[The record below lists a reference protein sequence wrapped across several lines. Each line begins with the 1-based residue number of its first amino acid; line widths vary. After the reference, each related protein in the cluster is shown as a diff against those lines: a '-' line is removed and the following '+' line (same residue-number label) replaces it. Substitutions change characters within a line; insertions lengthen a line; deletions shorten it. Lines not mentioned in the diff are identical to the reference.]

1 MEQIKE
7 KNRWEIKK
15 IGLLNYWWYDEEEF
29 EFADGRLILRGT
41 NGSGKSVTMQSF
53 IPLLLDG
60 NKSPERLDPFNTKA
74 RKIEDYILGY
84 GDNIKEEN
92 TSYLYMEFCKKE
104 TKNYLT
110 IGMGLRAKKNSSV
123 NFWGFIIKDGRRIGK
138 DIFLYKELEN
148 KIPLTKQELKNRI
161 GDGGEVVDGATE
173 YANLVNE
180 NIFGFETMAEYQ
192 EFIKLLIE
200 IRTPKLSKDGFKP
213 SIITEI
219 MSNSLRGL
227 SDDDLKAVSESI
239 ENMNKTREQL
249 EMLEISNKALKQIIL
264 PYDNYNKRV
273 LYDKAKKYDVIQK
286 KYVKTVKEE
295 KEIVEKLKTLDEN
308 LKQKKDKMQN
318 IENELNVYKFKK
330 EELQSNELWKQKEQ
344 QKEMEKQ
351 VEELKHE
358 IQQKEKTED
367 DKKLAITKKEDE
379 KRKAKDNYD
388 ISKEKFET
396 VKNEMEQIARKID
409 YDEYFFKMD
418 EIKLNERYN
427 YHNFQEDIKRYI
439 IKIENGKIALEKE
452 KLAENEYESALENLD
467 KEKSEKTK
475 QESNTT
481 KARSELEESKEEFIE
496 NICKWEKQNELL
508 KLDST
513 NLSEISKNVRNYG
526 ENAEYGDI
534 QYALNE
540 PYNNK
545 KQEILNIKAGKNAEK
560 ETAQNEIIKIKEQIE
575 EWKNLKDPEPL
586 RSKRVEE
593 NRKKL
598 QENNIP
604 FIEFYNAVDF
614 KKELDEVTRGNLEA
628 ALLDM
633 GILDALIIPKEYTEK
648 IKQIDMEFVDKY
660 LFENPIEF
668 KHDLTQVLNVK
679 LPQNSKIK
687 EETVYNVL
695 KSIMIED
702 KNANTY
708 VNEKG
713 EYKIGIIQ
721 GLADKKEKAKFIGLE
736 AKKEYKQK
744 IIEELEEETRKF
756 TEQKENIQ
764 NEIQNLDEKLKKIE
778 EEYKNFPN
786 KDNMEKAYSNLRVN
800 IINLEAIKTNIEK
813 LESILSEKIEKL
825 KQAKEETKLQTA
837 RLRFNVTLEAY
848 TENLELAQEF
858 KEFTYEMEKE
868 HNKIVNEHEKLITI
882 EETLEALNEDLE
894 TILYEKG
901 KKNVVLQTLKGKIET
916 IKQLSSDMQ
925 DIEKQMEE
933 CIEKLD
939 KLPLEKENL
948 LVEITRIEGELEKQ
962 KENNININS
971 MLNSL
976 EKQTNI
982 AREIYKQELD
992 LKYVIEEYEEIGKTV
1007 QKVLSDYSYFEK
1019 DPKTK
1024 TNYYEILVE
1033 KYQNNNENLVDYNLS
1048 LGQIFLTEI
1057 DEQESDIKELQQ
1069 TRVRN
1074 DITCFVNGKK
1084 VNLNS
1089 LNKYIEETAEETKNL
1104 VDDEDRHLFEE
1115 ILIGTVGRKIRERIY
1130 AAKSWVES
1138 MNKLMKSL
1146 NTSSGLSFSLNWKPK
1161 NAIDENEMDIKE
1173 IVDILNSE
1181 VGLLKQSD
1189 IKKVATHFRT
1199 KFAKAEKE
1207 FKEKGAVV
1215 PFYNIIKEEL
1225 DYRKWFEFQFM
1236 HKKANE
1242 QSKELTNNA
1251 FFKLSGGEKAMAMY
1265 IPLFASVCARYQSAK
1280 KDCLRIISL
1289 DEAFAGVDDNNIRDM
1304 FRILTELDLEYII
1317 NSQVLW
1323 GEYDTIPSLAICE
1336 LISDVNKKIVSIMRY
1351 HWNGKKRV
1359 LVDERGESI

>member
-104 TKNYLT
+104 TENYLT
-110 IGMGLRAKKNSSV
+110 IGMGLRAKRNASV
-123 NFWGFIIKDGRRIGK
+123 NFWGFIIKDGRRVGK

-161 GDGGEVVDGATE
+161 GDGGEVVEGATE

-249 EMLEISNKALKQIIL
+249 EMLEISSKALKQIIL

-273 LYDKAKKYDVIQK
+273 LYDKAKKYDIIQK
-286 KYVKTVKEE
+286 KYIKTGKEE
-295 KEIVEKLKTLDEN
+295 KDIVEKIKTLDEN
-308 LKQKKDKMQN
+308 LKQKKDKMQD
-318 IENELNVYKFKK
+318 IENELKVYKFKK
-330 EELQSNELWKQKEQ
+330 EELQSNELWKQKEK

-351 VEELKHE
+351 VEELRQE

-396 VKNEMEQIARKID
+396 IKNEMEQIARKIN

-427 YHNFQEDIKRYI
+427 YYNFHEDIKRYI
-439 IKIENGKIALEKE
+439 TKIENGKIALEKE

-467 KEKSEKTK
+467 KEKSEKAK
-475 QESNTT
+475 QEANTT
-481 KARSELEESKEEFIE
+481 KARNELEESKEEFIE

-513 NLSEISKNVRNYG
+513 NLSEISRNVRNYG

-545 KQEILNIKAGKNAEK
+545 KQEILNVKAGKNAEK

-575 EWKNLKDPEPL
+575 EWKNLKEPEPL
-586 RSKRVEE
+586 RTKRVEE

-598 QENNIP
+598 KEKNIP

-614 KKELDEVTRGNLEA
+614 KKELDELTRGNLEA

-633 GILDALIIPKEYTEK
+633 GILDALIIPKEYTDK
-648 IKQIDMEFVDKY
+648 IKQIDIDFVDKY
-660 LFENPIEF
+660 LFESPIEF

-713 EYKIGIIQ
+713 EYKIGILQ

-744 IIEELEEETRKF
+744 IIEELEEEIAKF
-756 TEQKENIQ
+756 IEQKENIQ
-764 NEIQNLDEKLKKIE
+764 NEIQDLDKKLKKIE
-778 EEYKNFPN
+778 EEYRSFPN
-786 KDNMEKAYSNLRVN
+786 KDNIEKSYSNLRTN

-813 LESILSEKIEKL
+813 LEQILSQKIEKL
-825 KQAKEETKLQTA
+825 QQAKKETKIQTA
-837 RLRFNVTLEAY
+837 RLTFNVSLEAY
-848 TENLELAQEF
+848 IENLELAQEF

-868 HNKIVNEHEKLITI
+868 HNKIANENEKLITI

-901 KKNVVLQTLKGKIET
+901 KKNVILQTLKGKIET

-933 CIEKLD
+933 CLEKLD
-939 KLPLEKENL
+939 KLPAERENL

-971 MLNSL
+971 ILNSL
-976 EKQTNI
+976 EKQKNI

-992 LKYVIEEYEEIGKTV
+992 LKYVIEEYEEIGKTI
-1007 QKVLSDYSYFEK
+1007 QKVLSEYSYFDK

-1057 DEQESDIKELQQ
+1057 DEQESEIKELQQ

-1074 DITCFVNGKK
+1074 DITCFVNGRK
-1084 VNLNS
+1084 VNLNL
-1089 LNKYIEETAEETKNL
+1089 LNKYIQETAEETKNL

-1130 AAKSWVES
+1130 SAKSWVES

-1146 NTSSGLSFSLNWKPK
+1146 NTSSGLSFSLNWRPK

-1323 GEYDTIPSLAICE
+1323 GEYDTIPKLSICE
-1336 LISDVNKKIVSIMRY
+1336 LISDVNRKIVSIMRY
-1351 HWNGKKRV
+1351 YWNGKKRV
-1359 LVDERGESI
+1359 LVDESNDTI

>member
-1 MEQIKE
+1 MEQINE

-29 EFADGRLILRGT
+29 EFSDGRLILRGT

-84 GDNIKEEN
+84 GDDIKEEN
-92 TSYLYMEFCKKE
+92 TSYLYMEFCKKQ
-104 TKNYLT
+104 TNNYLT
-110 IGMGLRAKKNSSV
+110 IGMGLRAKRNSSV

-138 DIFLYKELEN
+138 DIFLYKDLGN

-161 GDGGEVVDGATE
+161 EDGGQVVDTAAE
-173 YANLVNE
+173 YAKLVNE

-219 MSNSLRGL
+219 MSKSLRGL
-227 SDDDLKAVSESI
+227 SEDDLKAVSESI
-239 ENMNKTREQL
+239 ENMNKTKEQL
-249 EMLEISNKALKQIIL
+249 EMLEISNKALKQIIV
-264 PYDNYNKRV
+264 PYNNYNKRI
-273 LYDKAKKYDVIQK
+273 LYDKAKKYDVIYK
-286 KYVKTVKEE
+286 KYVKAQKEE
-295 KEIVEKLKTLDEN
+295 KDIVEKLRTLDEN
-308 LKQKKDKMQN
+308 LKEK
-318 IENELNVYKFKK
+318 ENRMKEVEKQLKVYEFKK
-330 EELQSNELWKQKEQ
+330 EELQSNELWKQKQ
-344 QKEMEKQ
+344 QQIDMEKQ
-351 VEELKHE
+351 IEELKQE
-358 IQQKEKTED
+358 IKQKENMEE
-367 DKKLAITKKEDE
+367 DKKQAIRKKEDE
-379 KRKAKDNYD
+379 KSKAKNNYD
-388 ISKEKFET
+388 SSTEKFET
-396 VKNEMEQIARKID
+396 VRNEMEQIARKID
-409 YDEYFFKMD
+409 YDEYFFQIE
-418 EIKLNERYN
+418 EIKLNEKHDYKS
-427 YHNFQEDIKRYI
+427 FQEDIKRYI
-439 IKIENGKIALEKE
+439 TKIENGKKALEKE
-452 KLAENEYESALENLD
+452 KLAENEYENALESLD
-467 KEKSEKTK
+467 KENAQKTK
-475 QESNTT
+475 QEANTT
-481 KARSELEESKEEFIE
+481 KARIELEQEKESFIE
-496 NICKWEKQNELL
+496 QIYKWEKENELL

-513 NLSEISKNVRNYG
+513 NLSEISKTVQSYG
-526 ENAEYGDI
+526 ENTEYGDI

-545 KQEILNIKAGKNAEK
+545 KQEILNIKASKNATK
-560 ETAQNEIIKIKEQIE
+560 ENIENEIVLLKEQIQQ
-575 EWKNLKDPEPL
+575 WTDLKQPEPL
-586 RSKRVEE
+586 RSKIVEQ
-593 NRKKL
+593 NRKNLK
-598 QENNIP
+598 EKNIP

-614 KKELDEVTRGNLEA
+614 KKQLDENSRGNLET
-628 ALLDM
+628 ALFDM
-633 GILDALIIPKEYTEK
+633 GILDALIIPKEYIEK
-648 IKQIDMEFVDKY
+648 IKQIDIDFVDKY
-660 LFENPIEF
+660 LFENPVEF
-668 KHDLTQVLNVK
+668 KHDLTQVLDVK

-702 KNANTY
+702 KEASTY

-713 EYKIGIIQ
+713 EYKIGILQ
-721 GLADKKEKAKFIGLE
+721 GFIDKNEQAKFIGLE

-744 IIEELEEETRKF
+744 IIEDLQTQLTMYKN
-756 TEQKENIQ
+756 QKEQIQ
-764 NEIQNLDEKLKKIE
+764 IKIQNLDQKLKTIE
-778 EEYKNFPN
+778 QEYKNFPN
-786 KDNMEKAYSNLRVN
+786 KDNIQKAYSNLRAN
-800 IINLEAIKTNIEK
+800 IINLEAIKTNVER
-813 LESILSEKIEKL
+813 LENILGEKIEKL
-825 KQAKEETKLQTA
+825 KKAKDETKIQTSK
-837 RLRFNVTLEAY
+837 LRFNINLEIY
-848 TENLELAQEF
+848 EENLELAQGF
-858 KEFTYEMEKE
+858 KELIYEMEKE
-868 HNKIVNEHEKLITI
+868 HSKIINENEKLITI
-882 EETLEALNEDLE
+882 NETLEDLNEDLD

-901 KKNVVLQTLKGKIET
+901 KKNIAFQTLKGKIES
-916 IKQLSSDMQ
+916 IKQMLSGNMQ
-925 DIEKQMEE
+925 DLEKQMEE
-933 CIEKLD
+933 CIEKLS
-939 KLPLEKENL
+939 KLPKEKEIL
-948 LVEITRIEGELEKQ
+948 LIDITKINSELEKQ

-971 MLNSL
+971 ILNSL
-976 EKQTNI
+976 QKQTNI

-992 LKYVIEEYEEIGKTV
+992 LKYVIEDYEEIGKTI
-1007 QKVLSDYSYFEK
+1007 QNVLAQYSYFEK

-1033 KYQNNNENLVDYNLS
+1033 KYQNNNADLIDYNLT
-1048 LGQIFLTEI
+1048 LGQIFLQEI
-1057 DEQESDIKELQQ
+1057 DEQEAEIKELKQ
-1069 TRVRN
+1069 TRLRN

-1084 VNLNS
+1084 VS
-1089 LNKYIEETAEETKNL
+1089 LSMLDKYIEDTIQETKNL

-1115 ILIGTVGRKIRERIY
+1115 ILIGTVGRKIRQRIY

-1161 NAIDENEMDIKE
+1161 CAMDENEMDVRE
-1173 IVDILNSE
+1173 IVDILNSDAE
-1181 VGLLKQSD
+1181 LLKQVD

-1207 FKEKGAVV
+1207 FKEKGAIV

-1280 KDCLRIISL
+1280 NDCLRIISL

-1304 FRILTELDLEYII
+1304 FRILTDLDLEYII

-1323 GEYDTIPSLAICE
+1323 GEYDTIPSLSICE
-1336 LISDVNKKIVSIMRY
+1336 LISDVNKKMVSIMRY
-1351 HWNGKKRV
+1351 HWNGKKREFI
-1359 LVDERGESI
+1359 DESDR

>member
-1 MEQIKE
+1 MMEVKND

-84 GDNIKEEN
+84 GDDIKEEN

-110 IGMGLRAKKNSSV
+110 IGMGLRAKKNNGV
-123 NFWGFIIKDGRRIGK
+123 KFWGFIIKDGRRIGK
-138 DIFLYKELEN
+138 DIFLYKDIGN

-161 GDGGEVVDGATE
+161 GDGGQVVETTAE

-180 NIFGFETMAEYQ
+180 NIFGFESSMEYQ

-249 EMLEISNKALKQIIL
+249 EMLGISNKALKQIIV

-273 LYDKAKKYDVIQK
+273 LYDKAKKYDITQK
-286 KYVKTVKEE
+286 KYIKTQKEE
-295 KEIVEKLKTLDEN
+295 KEIVEKIQNLNKTLQEKEDRR
-308 LKQKKDKMQN
+308 QD
-318 IENELNVYKFKK
+318 IEKEIQVYKFKK
-330 EELQSNELWKQKEQ
+330 EELKSNELWQQKQKQAEMEKEIEGLEHEIKQKE
-344 QKEMEKQ
+344 KMSE
-351 VEELKHE
+351 
-358 IQQKEKTED
+358 
-367 DKKLAITKKEDE
+367 DKKIAITKREEE
-379 KRKAKDNYD
+379 KKKAKERCEINKD
-388 ISKEKFET
+388 KFET
-396 VKNEMEQIARKID
+396 IKNEMEQIARTIN
-409 YDEYFFKMD
+409 YDEYFFMIDVIALDK
-418 EIKLNERYN
+418 RCN

-439 IKIENGKIALEKE
+439 TKIEDGKKALEKE
-452 KLAENEYESALENLD
+452 KLAENEYENALENLD
-467 KEKSEKTK
+467 KEKQERTK
-475 QESNTT
+475 QEGITT
-481 KARSELEESKEEFIE
+481 KSRNELEENKEIFIE
-496 NICKWEKQNELL
+496 NVYKWEKLNEIL
-508 KLDST
+508 KLEDKELT
-513 NLSEISKNVRNYG
+513 EISQKVQNYG
-526 ENAEYGDI
+526 ENIEYGDI

-545 KQEILNIKAGKNAEK
+545 KQEILNIKANKNAEK
-560 ETAQNEIIKIKEQIE
+560 EGIVTQINQVKKELE
-575 EWKNLKDPEPL
+575 EWKNQKDPEPQ

-598 QENNIP
+598 KEKNIP
-604 FIEFYNAVDF
+604 FVEFYNAVDF
-614 KKELDEVTRGNLEA
+614 KKELDERERGNLEA

-633 GILDALIIPKEYTEK
+633 GILDALIIPKEYIEK
-648 IKQIDMEFVDKY
+648 IKQIDIDFVDKY
-660 LFENPIEF
+660 LFEKPLEF
-668 KHDLTQVLNVK
+668 KHDLTQSLEVK
-679 LPQNSKIK
+679 ISQTTKVK

-695 KSIMIED
+695 KSIMLED
-702 KNANTY
+702 KNSDTY

-713 EYKIGIIQ
+713 EYKIGLLY
-721 GLADKKEKAKFIGLE
+721 GMADKNEKAKFIGLE
-736 AKKEYKQK
+736 AKKEYKKK
-744 IIEELEEETRKF
+744 IIEELEE
-756 TEQKENIQ
+756 QKEELESKIEKLDI
-764 NEIQNLDEKLKKIE
+764 EIQELNKKLNKIE
-778 EEYKNFPN
+778 EEYKGFPSK
-786 KDNMEKAYSNLRVN
+786 KDLEMAYSNLRSN
-800 IINLEAIKTNIEK
+800 IITLDTIKKNVEK
-813 LESILSEKIEKL
+813 LENVLANKLEIL
-825 KQAKEETKLQTA
+825 KQAKEETKIKTTKLS
-837 RLRFNVTLEAY
+837 FNLTLEVY
-848 TENLELAQEF
+848 TENLELAKAF
-858 KEFTYEMEKE
+858 KDFLYDMEKQ
-868 HNKIVNEHEKLITI
+868 HNEIVNENEKIMTITDI
-882 EETLEALNEDLE
+882 LEGLADDLDE
-894 TILYEKG
+894 ILYEMG
-901 KKNVVLQTLKGKIET
+901 KKNNTLRTLKEKVQS
-916 IKQLSSDMQ
+916 IKQMLSSDM
-925 DIEKQMEE
+925 DEIEKQMEE

-939 KLPLEKENL
+939 KLPKEKEKT
-948 LVEITRIEGELEKQ
+948 VIDITRIKSDLERQ
-962 KENNININS
+962 QEINININA
-971 MLNSL
+971 MLNNL
-976 EKQTNI
+976 EKQTDL

-992 LKYVIEEYEEIGKTV
+992 LKYVIEEYEEINKSA
-1007 QKVLSDYSYFEK
+1007 QKVLSEYSYFEK

-1024 TNYYEILVE
+1024 SNYYENLVE
-1033 KYQNNNENLVDYNLS
+1033 KFQNNNENLLDYNLS
-1048 LGQIFLTEI
+1048 LVQILVKEI
-1057 DEQESDIKELQQ
+1057 ESQENDIKELEQ
-1069 TRVRN
+1069 TRIRN

-1084 VNLNS
+1084 VDLKY
-1089 LNKYIEETAEETKNL
+1089 LNKYIEETMEETRNL

-1115 ILIGTVGRKIRERIY
+1115 ILIGAVGRKIRERIY

-1161 NAIDENEMDIKE
+1161 LATSEDEMDIRE

-1181 VGLLKQSD
+1181 AGLLKSSD

-1207 FKEKGAVV
+1207 FKEKGEIV
-1215 PFYNIIKEEL
+1215 PFYNIIKDEL

-1236 HKKANE
+1236 HKKTNE

-1265 IPLFASVCARYQSAK
+1265 IPLFASVCARYQSAR

-1304 FRILTELDLEYII
+1304 FRILNELDLEYVI

-1323 GEYDTIPSLAICE
+1323 GEYDTVPSLSICE
-1336 LISDVNKKIVSIMRY
+1336 LISDVNQKIVSVMRY

-1359 LVDERGESI
+1359 LVDDF